1 MNILESILLAF
12 DSVRV
17 NKLRAILTLL
27 SIAIGVFAI
36 VGAGTLVKSINNAV
50 TGEMAALG
58 ENMFSIFRVPK
69 IQTGNTW
76 RQYRKRKPIN
86 YSQYESFK
94 EKMTIAK
101 AVSSQSTSSGQIVQY
116 AGQETD
122 PNVTLIGTDENHF
135 MITNTIVTEGR
146 PLNAQDIA
154 FNRKVCL
161 IGNDII
167 VKVFPSV
174 SPIGKE
180 IKVGNHKYTVIG
192 ILEEK
197 GAILGQSQDNNV
209 IIPISQFLKYFAYRW
224 EESLDISV
232 MAYSRDALHPT
243 IDEAI
248 GIMRSIRDVQP
259 WQENDFELETNESLS
274 EQFSSLTGYLSYFGL
289 FSGAI
294 ALIAAGVGIMN
305 IMLVSVKERTR
316 EIGIR
321 KAVGAKR
328 IWIMLQFIIETITLC
343 QIGGFI
349 GIGLG
354 VLGGLMLANAIN
366 ISLTFPIDWIVIS
379 IVICTVLGVVSGS
392 YPAWKAA
399 TLDPIDALRYE

>member
-1 MNILESILLAF
+1 MNVIESILLAF

-17 NKLRAILTLL
+17 NKLRATLTLL

-50 TGEMAALG
+50 TSEMAALG
-58 ENMFSIFRVPK
+58 ENMFSIYRMPK

-76 RQYRKRKPIN
+76 RKYRKRKPIN
-86 YSQYESFK
+86 YSQYEEFK

-101 AVSSQSTSSGQIVQY
+101 AVSSSSSSGGHVVHY
-116 AGQETD
+116 GNQETD
-122 PNVTLIGTDENHF
+122 ADVSLIGADENYF
-135 MITNTIVTEGR
+135 LVTNTGISQGR
-146 PLNAQDIA
+146 PLNIQDIE
-154 FNRKVCL
+154 FNRKVAL

-167 VKVFPSV
+167 VKVFPNI
-174 SPIGKE
+174 SPIGKK
-180 IKVGNHKYTVIG
+180 IKIGNQRYTVIG

-209 IIPISQFLKYFAYRW
+209 IIPITQFLKYYAYWW
-224 EESLDISV
+224 EESLDINV
-232 MAYSRDALHPT
+232 VAYSRDALQPT

-248 GIMRSIRDVQP
+248 GIMRSIRDVKP
-259 WQENDFELETNESLS
+259 WQENNFELETNESIS

-328 IWIMLQFIIETITLC
+328 AWILLQFIIETITLC
-343 QIGGFI
+343 QIGGII

-354 VLGGLMLANAIN
+354 ILGGTFLATSLGIT
-366 ISLTFPIDWIVIS
+366 LTFPIDWIVMSLI
-379 IVICTVLGVVSGS
+379 ICTLLGVVSGS

>member
-1 MNILESILLAF
+1 MNVIESIVLAF

-27 SIAIGVFAI
+27 SISIGVFAI
-36 VGAGTLVKSINNAV
+36 VGAGTLVQSINNAV

-69 IQTGNTW
+69 IQTGHTW
-76 RQYRKRKPIN
+76 RKYRQRKPIT
-86 YSQYESFK
+86 YSQYMDFK
-94 EKMTIAK
+94 DKLTIAK
-101 AVSSQSTSSGQIVQY
+101 AVSSQSASSGYTVQY
-116 AGQETD
+116 GNQATD
-122 PNVTLIGTDENHF
+122 PDVTLIGTDENHL
-135 MITNTIVTEGR
+135 MITNTNLTEGR
-146 PLNAQDIA
+146 PITAQDIEM
-154 FNRKVCL
+154 NRKVAL

-174 SPIGKE
+174 SPMGKKIKIG
-180 IKVGNHKYTVIG
+180 NNYFTVIG

-197 GAILGQSQDNNV
+197 GAVLGQSQDNKV
-209 IIPISQFLKYFAYRW
+209 IIPISQFLKYYANRW
-224 EESLDISV
+224 DESLDISI
-232 MAYSRDALHPT
+232 MAHSQIALQPT

-248 GIMRSIRDVQP
+248 GTMRAIRNVKP
-259 WQENDFELETNESLS
+259 WQDNDFELETNESIS
-274 EQFSSLTGYLSYFGL
+274 DQFASLTGYLSYFGL

-328 IWIMLQFIIETITLC
+328 FWILLQFIIETITLC

-354 VLGGLMLANAIN
+354 VLGGLMLASSIN
-366 ISLTFPIDWIVIS
+366 ISLTFPIDWVVIS
-379 IVICTVLGVVSGS
+379 IVICTILGVVSGS

>member
-1 MNILESILLAF
+1 MNVIESIILAF

-36 VGAGTLVKSINNAV
+36 VGAGTLVQSINNAV

-58 ENMFSIFRVPK
+58 ENLFSIYRVPK
-69 IQTGNTW
+69 IQTGHTW
-76 RQYRKRKPIN
+76 RKYRQRKPIT
-86 YSQYESFK
+86 YSQYMDFK
-94 EKMTIAK
+94 EKLAIAK
-101 AVSSQSTSSGQIVQY
+101 AVSSQSASSGYTVQY
-116 AGQETD
+116 GNQATD
-122 PNVTLIGTDENHF
+122 PDVTLIGTDENHL
-135 MITNTIVTEGR
+135 MITNTNLTEGR
-146 PLNAQDIA
+146 PITAQDIEM
-154 FNRKVCL
+154 NRKVAL
-161 IGNDII
+161 IGNDIV

-174 SPIGKE
+174 SPIGKK
-180 IKVGNHKYTVIG
+180 IKIGNNYFTVIG

-197 GAILGQSQDNNV
+197 GAVLGQSQDNKV
-209 IIPISQFLKYFAYRW
+209 IIPISQFLKYYANRW
-224 EESLDISV
+224 DESLDISI
-232 MAYSRDALHPT
+232 MAHSQIALQPT

-248 GIMRSIRDVQP
+248 GTMRAIRDVKP
-259 WQENDFELETNESLS
+259 WQENDFELETNESIS
-274 EQFSSLTGYLSYFGL
+274 EQFASLTGYLSYFGL

-328 IWIMLQFIIETITLC
+328 FWILLQFIIETITLC

-354 VLGGLMLANAIN
+354 VLGGLMLASSIN
-366 ISLTFPIDWIVIS
+366 ISLTFPIDWVVIS
-379 IVICTVLGVVSGS
+379 IVICTILGVVSGS

>member
-1 MNILESILLAF
+1 MNVIESIILAF

-27 SIAIGVFAI
+27 SISIGVFAI
-36 VGAGTLVKSINNAV
+36 VGAGTLVQSINNAV

-58 ENMFSIFRVPK
+58 ENMFSVYRVPK
-69 IQTGNTW
+69 IQTGHTW
-76 RQYRKRKPIN
+76 RKYRKRKPIT
-86 YSQYESFK
+86 YSQYTDLKDKLS
-94 EKMTIAK
+94 IAK
-101 AVSSQSTSSGQIVQY
+101 AVSSQSSTSGQTVQY
-116 AGQETD
+116 ESQATD
-122 PNVTLIGTDENHF
+122 PDVTLIGTDENHLLL
-135 MITNTIVTEGR
+135 TNTNLSEGR
-146 PLNAQDIA
+146 PITTQDIDM
-154 FNRKVCL
+154 NRKVAM
-161 IGNDII
+161 IGNDVV

-174 SPIGKE
+174 SPIGKK
-180 IKVGNHKYTVIG
+180 IKIGNNQFTVIG

-197 GAILGQSQDNNV
+197 GAVLGQSQDNKV
-209 IIPISQFLKYFAYRW
+209 IIPISQFLRYYANRW
-224 EESLDISV
+224 EESLDISI
-232 MAYSRDALHPT
+232 MAHSQIALQPT

-248 GIMRSIRDVQP
+248 GLMRAIRDVKP
-259 WQENDFELETNESLS
+259 WQENDFELETNESIS
-274 EQFSSLTGYLSYFGL
+274 EQFASLTGYLSYFGL

-294 ALIAAGVGIMN
+294 ALIAAGIGIMN

-328 IWIMLQFIIETITLC
+328 FWILLQFIIETITLC

-354 VLGGLMLANAIN
+354 VLGGLMLASSIN
-366 ISLTFPIDWIVIS
+366 ISLTFPIDWVIIS
-379 IVICTVLGVVSGS
+379 IVICTILGVVSGS